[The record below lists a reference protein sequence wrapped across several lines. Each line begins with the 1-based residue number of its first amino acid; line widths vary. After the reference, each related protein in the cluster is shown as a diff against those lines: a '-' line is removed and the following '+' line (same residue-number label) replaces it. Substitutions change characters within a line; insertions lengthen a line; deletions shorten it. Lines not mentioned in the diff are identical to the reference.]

1 MTTVVQLVVSGVAMG
16 FIYGLIAVGIT
27 LIWNAAGML
36 NFSNGQVTMLAAYIF
51 GVVFIDRIT
60 AVPAAIVTIAAIAI
74 FGVLIAIAI
83 FIPLRNMNR
92 LCTIMATIM
101 LGKILTE
108 VIRLVFGSVSIAV
121 TSFISGSVQI
131 GDVAFA
137 KAYIYII
144 VIGIV
149 VSFALQFFLSKS
161 KPGRAMK
168 CVSQNRTAAALMGID
183 VTRYMK
189 YTAAMAFAIAAIVGI
204 LIIPLFDLSLGMT
217 NMVGLKG
224 FASAVVGGFGFLPG
238 ALAGGIIIGVVEN
251 FGGILIS
258 AGYKD
263 AIAFLLLIV
272 FLLINPRGLTGMLGA
287 DRIKPGKKLKPHKE
301 KTRMEAGK

>member
-36 NFSNGQVTMLAAYIF
+36 NFSNGQVTMLAAYLF

-60 AVPAAIVTIAAIAI
+60 AIPAAIVTIGAIAV
-74 FGVLIAIAI
+74 FGVLIAVAI

-121 TSFISGSVQI
+121 TPFVSGTIQI
-131 GDVAFA
+131 GDIAFA
-137 KAYIYII
+137 KAYVYII
-144 VIGIV
+144 IVGVV
-149 VSFALQFFLSKS
+149 VSFALQFFLSGT
-161 KPGRAMK
+161 KPGRAMQ
-168 CVSQNRTAAALMGID
+168 CVSQNRTAAALMGIN
-183 VTRYMK
+183 VGRYMK
-189 YTAAMAFAIAAIVGI
+189 YTSAMAFAIAAIVGI
-204 LIIPLFDLSLGMT
+204 LIIPLFDLSMGMT

-238 ALAGGIIIGVVEN
+238 ALAGGIIIGIVEN
-251 FGGILIS
+251 FGGMLIS

-272 FLLINPRGLTGMLGA
+272 FLLINPRGLTGLLGA
-287 DRIKPGKKLKPHKE
+287 DKIKPGKKLKPHKE
-301 KTRMEAGK
+301 TGKAEVSR